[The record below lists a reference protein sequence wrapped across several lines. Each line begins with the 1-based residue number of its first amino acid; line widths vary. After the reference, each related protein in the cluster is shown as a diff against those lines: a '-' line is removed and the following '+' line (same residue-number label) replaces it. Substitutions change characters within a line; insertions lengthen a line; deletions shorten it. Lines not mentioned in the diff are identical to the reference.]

1 MTVPFLKM
9 HGLGNDFVVLDARAH
24 GFAVTA
30 AAAQAIADRRTGIGF
45 DQLLVM
51 ERPRSGGDVRMRIW
65 NPDGGEVESCG
76 NGTRCVASL
85 VMAELGQKEA
95 VIETLGG
102 TLYATAAPNGRVTV
116 DMGAPRLDW
125 TEIPLAEEMDTY
137 RIDLKIGPIDA
148 PLYWGPSAVNMGNPH
163 AVFFVEN
170 VAKVA
175 LDRVGPLAENHP
187 VFPERANIS
196 FAEVLD
202 RGHAKLR
209 VWERSAGATLACGT
223 AACATLV
230 AGVRL
235 NKLDRVAAIDL
246 PGGTLTI
253 EWRESDGHV
262 LMTGPVETSFEGAF
276 GPRLGALLGPAA
288 QAA

>member
-24 GFAVTA
+24 GLAVTA
-30 AAAQAIADRRTGIGF
+30 AAARAIGDRRTGIGF

-65 NPDGGEVESCG
+65 NPDGSEVESCG

-85 VMAELGQKEA
+85 VMDELHEKQ
-95 VIETLGG
+95 VVLETLGG
-102 TLYATAAPNGRVTV
+102 TLLATAATGGRVTV
-116 DMGAPRLDW
+116 DMGEPRLDW
-125 TEIPLAEEMDTY
+125 SEIPLAEAMDTK

-148 PLYWGPSAVNMGNPH
+148 PIYWGPTAVNMGNPH
-163 AVFFVEN
+163 AVFFVED
-170 VAKVA
+170 AGKVQ
-175 LDRVGPLAENHP
+175 LERVGPLAENHP

-196 FAEVLD
+196 FAQVID

-209 VWERSAGATLACGT
+209 VWERGAGATLACGT

-235 NKLDRVAAIDL
+235 NKLDRIAAIDL

-262 LMTGPVETSFEGAF
+262 LMTGPVETSFEGVL
-276 GPRLGALLGPAA
+276 GPRLGDML
-288 QAA
+288 QAAEAA

>member
-24 GFAVTA
+24 GLAVTA
-30 AAAQAIADRRTGIGF
+30 AAARAIGDRRTGIGF

-51 ERPRSGGDVRMRIW
+51 ERPRAGGDVRMRIW
-65 NPDGGEVESCG
+65 NPDGTEVESCG
-76 NGTRCVASL
+76 NGTRCVAHL
-85 VMAELGQKEA
+85 VMEELEQNEA

-102 TLYATAAPNGRVTV
+102 TLFATAAQGGSVTV

-125 TEIPLAEEMDTY
+125 REIPLAEEMDTY

-163 AVFFVEN
+163 AVFFVDD

-196 FAEVLD
+196 FAEVID

-209 VWERSAGATLACGT
+209 VWERGAGATLACGT

-253 EWRESDGHV
+253 AWRESDGHV
-262 LMTGPVETSFEGAF
+262 LMTGPVEASFEGTL
-276 GPRLGALLGPAA
+276 GPRLGAALLAA
-288 QAA
+288 EAA

>member
-24 GFAVTA
+24 GLAVTA
-30 AAAQAIADRRTGIGF
+30 AAARAIGDRRTGIGF

-65 NPDGGEVESCG
+65 NPDGSEVESCG

-85 VMAELGQKEA
+85 VMDELHEKQ
-95 VIETLGG
+95 VVLETLGG
-102 TLYATAAPNGRVTV
+102 TLLATAATGGQVTV
-116 DMGAPRLDW
+116 DMGEPRLDW
-125 TEIPLAEEMDTY
+125 SEIPLAEAMDTK

-148 PLYWGPSAVNMGNPH
+148 PIYWGPTAVNMGNPH
-163 AVFFVEN
+163 AVFFVED
-170 VAKVA
+170 AGKVQ
-175 LDRVGPLAENHP
+175 LERVGPLAENHP

-196 FAEVLD
+196 FAQVID

-209 VWERSAGATLACGT
+209 VWERGAGATLACGT

-235 NKLDRVAAIDL
+235 NKLDRIAAIDL

-262 LMTGPVETSFEGAF
+262 LMTGPVETSFEGVL
-276 GPRLGALLGPAA
+276 GPRLGDML
-288 QAA
+288 QAAEAA